1 MGRSRR
7 TLRAGVVAVGF
18 SMVAMSTGPGG
29 GGAPVVQAQAGPGR
43 PNIVVVMVDDLDS
56 RAFARLLS
64 LGLLPNIQTS
74 VVNRGVSF
82 ANSFVTN
89 SLCCPSRATFL
100 TGQYSHNNGV
110 LSNAPPNGGV
120 AALDDTSTLATWLR
134 AAGYRTSFVGKY
146 LNYYG
151 VSDINRDGTIDMQDV
166 RYVPPGWDDWQ
177 ALVDPSTYL
186 MYQYTIND
194 NTNLVTY
201 GTAAADYQTD
211 VLAERAARAIDA
223 AEANDAQPFFL
234 TIFPSAPHSE
244 LWPAIA
250 ADTFADV
257 WRWTIRPAPRH
268 LGTITVGV
276 PPVPS
281 FNEVDVSDKPAWLQV
296 RAPLAPVDMVYAQRK
311 YQDRLASV
319 RAIDDMV
326 GRVVQALTQGD
337 ELQNT
342 VIVFTSD
349 NGFFI
354 GEHRMSEKLAA
365 YEESIRVPLVISMPT
380 ATGPQASSAL
390 VLNNDLA
397 PTIAEL
403 AGATPGLPVDG
414 RSLLPVIANPALTSW
429 RRRFLVEHWAVDV
442 TPMGVH
448 DIPDFAAIRTG
459 PLTYVEYDDGPQS
472 REFYDTSVDPYQM
485 KSLHNDS
492 SADRTSQRQILSQW
506 LAALKTCGGGSCQ
519 TFEFWTPK

>member
-1 MGRSRR
+1 M
-7 TLRAGVVAVGF
+7 VAVG
-18 SMVAMSTGPGG
+18 AGPGG
-29 GGAPVVQAQAGPGR
+29 GGARVVKAQATR
-43 PNIVVVMVDDLDS
+43 PNIVVVMVDDLDA
-56 RAFARLLS
+56 RAYARMLS
-64 LGLLPNIQTS
+64 LGLLPNIQAS

-82 ANSFVTN
+82 ANAFVTN
-89 SLCCPSRATFL
+89 ALCCPSRATFL

-120 AALDDTSTLATWLR
+120 GVFDDTSTLATWLR
-134 AAGYRTSFVGKY
+134 AAGYRTTFLGKY

-151 VSDINRDGTIDMQDV
+151 VSDVNHDGTIDLQDAL
-166 RYVPPGWDDWQ
+166 YVPPGWDDWQ

-194 NTNLVTY
+194 NRSLVTY
-201 GTAAADYQTD
+201 GTAATDYQTD
-211 VLAERAARAIDA
+211 VLAERAARVIDA

-244 LWPAIA
+244 LWPAVP

-281 FNEVDVSDKPAWLQV
+281 FNEADISDKPAWLQV

-311 YQDRLASV
+311 YQDRLGSV

-326 GRVVQALTQGD
+326 GRVVQALTQRG

-365 YEESIRVPLVISMPT
+365 YEESIRVPLVISMPD
-380 ATGPQASSAL
+380 APGPQTSSAL

-397 PTIAEL
+397 PTLAEL
-403 AGATPGLPVDG
+403 AGAAPGLPVDG
-414 RSLLPVIANPALTSW
+414 RSLLPVIADPALTSW

-448 DIPDFAAIRTG
+448 DLPDFAAVRTG
-459 PLTYVEYDDGPQS
+459 TLTYVEYDDGFQS
-472 REFYDTSVDPYQM
+472 REFYDASVDPYQM
-485 KSLHNDS
+485 TSLHNDG
-492 SADRTSQRQILSQW
+492 SADRTSQRQILAQW
-506 LAALKTCGGGSCQ
+506 LAALKTCGGGGCR
-519 TFEFWTPK
+519 TLEFWAAK